1 LSSNIRIIPRLDIK
15 GQNLIKGIH
24 LEGLRVMGN
33 PNDFAKLYYNAGAD
47 EIIYMDVVASLYGRN
62 NLHDIIK
69 STVKDI
75 FIPITVGG
83 GIKNLD
89 DIDEIL
95 RSGAEKVAINTAIT
109 RDPEFITRASRR
121 FGSQCIVASIEA
133 KQNGSSWEVMVE
145 NGREKTNIDAIQWAE
160 KLEKLGAGEI
170 LITSIDMEG
179 TCKGFDNQLI
189 KNISSIVNIPVIASG
204 GMGSPLDGVKVIN
217 QSEADAVAIANILH
231 YKKYTLHEIRKVF
244 LEHNIKVREYNE
256 KNKHN

>member
-1 LSSNIRIIPRLDIK
+1 MSSNIRIIPRLDIK

-121 FGSQCIVASIEA
+121 FGSQCIVASIER
-133 KQNGSSWEVMVE
+133 G
-145 NGREKTNIDAIQWAE
+145 
-160 KLEKLGAGEI
+160 
-170 LITSIDMEG
+170 
-179 TCKGFDNQLI
+179 
-189 KNISSIVNIPVIASG
+189 
-204 GMGSPLDGVKVIN
+204 KV
-217 QSEADAVAIANILH
+217 S
-231 YKKYTLHEIRKVF
+231 KK
-244 LEHNIKVREYNE
+244 
-256 KNKHN
+256 